1 MRDATR
7 AGRSGAR
14 AEAGRP
20 RVAFVGGID
29 RIERQIVAFGED
41 VGVEVEVHSGRT
53 SGKSTDRIAA
63 LIRRTRLLV
72 IVTGTNSHNAV
83 RVAKR
88 EAAKAGVPVR
98 MLTFCGAA
106 AARAVI
112 AEVLA
117 DEAPA
122 A

>member
-1 MRDATR
+1 MSA
-7 AGRSGAR
+7 
-14 AEAGRP
+14 RP

-41 VGVEVEVHSGRT
+41 VGVDVEVHSGRT
-53 SGKSTDRIAA
+53 SGNSTDRIAA
-63 LIRRTRLLV
+63 LVRRTSLLV

-88 EAAKAGVPVR
+88 EATRVGVPVR
-98 MLTFCGAA
+98 IVTFCGAA
-106 AARAVI
+106 QARALVAQLAQG
-112 AEVLA
+112 AEQ
-117 DEAPA
+117 PA